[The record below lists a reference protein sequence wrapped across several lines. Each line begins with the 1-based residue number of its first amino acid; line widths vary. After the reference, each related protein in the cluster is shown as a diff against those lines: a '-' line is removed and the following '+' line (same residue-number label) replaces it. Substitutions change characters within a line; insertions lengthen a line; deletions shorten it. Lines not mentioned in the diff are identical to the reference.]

1 FQCTSAYVV
10 KTRDQHLQ
18 FRNEC
23 IAELQVPEN
32 LLEQY
37 KKFDY
42 PNDAT
47 TQCYLKC
54 IFVKFGFFDTTSG
67 FNVENIHQQLV
78 GTSAEANHDDE
89 LHTKISSCID
99 KNEQGSNACEWV
111 YRGATCLIKNNLPLV
126 QRSVASQA

>member
-1 FQCTSAYVV
+1 MV
-10 KTRDQHLQ
+10 KSRDEHLQ

-23 IAELQVPEN
+23 SAELKVPTD
-32 LLEQY
+32 LLDQY
-37 KKFDY
+37 KQFQY
-42 PNDAT
+42 PNDST

-54 IFVKFGFFDTTSG
+54 IFVKFGFFDTTNG
-67 FNVENIHQQLV
+67 FSVENIHQQLV
-78 GTSAEANHDDE
+78 GTAAEANHGDN

-126 QRSVASQA
+126 QRSVATQA